1 MTNKNNYCTLYIARH
16 GETEWN
22 VEHRFQGQM
31 DSPLTANGLK
41 QAEDLAKELKVLH
54 FDAIFSSD
62 LLRAKRTAEI
72 VALERD
78 LAVTTTQILREQSY
92 GSLEGKLIMEAKAEL
107 SEIFEEY
114 ERLPDDKKYHHSF
127 VEGMESDEMI
137 ASRMITYVR
146 EISIAYS
153 GKQILLVCHGSI
165 MAAFLVHIGFGKQ
178 DKVRIANTGYFVL
191 QSDGADFFVKDTS
204 GVRIIE

>member
-1 MTNKNNYCTLYIARH
+1 MTNKNNYCTIYIARH

-31 DSPLTANGLK
+31 DSPLTTNGLK
-41 QAEDLAKELKVLH
+41 QAEGLAKELRNFH

-92 GSLEGKLIMEAKAEL
+92 GSLEGRLIGEAKAEL

-114 ERLPDDKKYHHSF
+114 DKLPDDEKYRYSF

-137 ASRMITYVR
+137 ASRMITYTR
-146 EISIAYS
+146 EIAIACS

-165 MAAFLVHIGFGKQ
+165 MSAFLVHIGFGKQ
-178 DKVRIANTGYFVL
+178 DKVRIANAGYFVL
-191 QSDGADFFVKDTS
+191 QSDGVDFFVKETS
-204 GVRIIE
+204 GVRITE